1 MSDSLE
7 SVSES
12 PLKTKLSNLQH
23 LTISSFWFATNFHWG
38 AILLLLLPGD
48 IETLLPNQKAQALGL
63 IVSLGA
69 LPALLVPLIS
79 GALSDRCTRPE
90 GRRKP
95 YIATGVLVN
104 VFGLLGMALGVS
116 VFKSVPLYCL
126 AYVLVQIG
134 NNIATGAYMGVIPD
148 IVPENERGKASGFM
162 ALMTQLGTLVGAVAV
177 GMLLGKLPSLMKYGS
192 IMGVMLIVGAW
203 TYFGIQ
209 EKQHTNKDAFDFRAY
224 LKSLWIDPKKYP
236 DFAWVWITRF
246 LVMLGF
252 YAIQPFI
259 KYYLVD
265 VVGVERNKVDSV
277 APQLLGIILIVS
289 SFTGYYGGKLSDKIG
304 RKKVVFLANGLI
316 TVVAPLFILCHDV
329 KLALVVG
336 ALFGFGYGAYI
347 SVDYALGTDVLPE
360 GTNQGKDMAVWHVAM
375 TLPQTLMAPI
385 AGWLISLPGK
395 SGVGE
400 SVRYTTEGYASIFV
414 VCSICFAFG
423 AYLLR
428 NVKSVS

>member
-7 SVSES
+7 SVSDL
-12 PLKTKLSNLQH
+12 PIKTKLSNLQH

-116 VFKSVPLYCL
+116 VFKSVPFYCL
-126 AYVLVQIG
+126 AYVLVQVG

-177 GMLLGKLPSLMKYGS
+177 GMLLGKLPSLMKYGA

-246 LVMLGF
+246 LVMLGV

-265 VVGVERNKVDSV
+265 VVGVERDKVDSV

>member
-7 SVSES
+7 SVSDL
-12 PLKTKLSNLQH
+12 PIKTKLSNLQH

-79 GALSDRCTRPE
+79 GALSDRCTRAE

-116 VFKSVPLYCL
+116 VFKSVPFYCL
-126 AYVLVQIG
+126 AYVLVQVG

-177 GMLLGKLPSLMKYGS
+177 GMLLGKLPSLMKYGA

-265 VVGVERNKVDSV
+265 VVGVERSKVDSV

>member
-7 SVSES
+7 SVSDS
-12 PLKTKLSNLQH
+12 PVKSKLSNLQH

-126 AYVLVQIG
+126 AYVLVQVG

-177 GMLLGKLPSLMKYGS
+177 GMLLGKLAPLMKYGA

-265 VVGVERNKVDSV
+265 VVGVERDKVDSV

-395 SGVGE
+395 TGVGE

>member
-7 SVSES
+7 SVSDL
-12 PLKTKLSNLQH
+12 PIKTKLSNLQH

-177 GMLLGKLPSLMKYGS
+177 GMLLGKLAPLMKYGA
-192 IMGVMLIVGAW
+192 IMGVMLVVGAW

-265 VVGVERNKVDSV
+265 VVGVERDKVDSV

>member
-1 MSDSLE
+1 
-7 SVSES
+7 
-12 PLKTKLSNLQH
+12 
-23 LTISSFWFATNFHWG
+23 
-38 AILLLLLPGD
+38 
-48 IETLLPNQKAQALGL
+48 
-63 IVSLGA
+63 
-69 LPALLVPLIS
+69 
-79 GALSDRCTRPE
+79 
-90 GRRKP
+90 
-95 YIATGVLVN
+95 
-104 VFGLLGMALGVS
+104 
-116 VFKSVPLYCL
+116 
-126 AYVLVQIG
+126 
-134 NNIATGAYMGVIPD
+134 
-148 IVPENERGKASGFM
+148 
-162 ALMTQLGTLVGAVAV
+162 
-177 GMLLGKLPSLMKYGS
+177 
-192 IMGVMLIVGAW
+192 
-203 TYFGIQ
+203 
-209 EKQHTNKDAFDFRAY
+209 
-224 LKSLWIDPKKYP
+224 
-236 DFAWVWITRF
+236 
-246 LVMLGF
+246 MLGF

-265 VVGVERNKVDSV
+265 VVGVERGKVDSV

>member
-7 SVSES
+7 SVSDS
-12 PLKTKLSNLQH
+12 PVKSKLSNLQH

-126 AYVLVQIG
+126 AYVLVQVG

-177 GMLLGKLPSLMKYGS
+177 GMLLGKLAPLMKYGA

-265 VVGVERNKVDSV
+265 VVGVERDKVDSV

>member
-7 SVSES
+7 SVSDS
-12 PLKTKLSNLQH
+12 PVKSKLSNLQH

-126 AYVLVQIG
+126 AYVLVQVG

-177 GMLLGKLPSLMKYGS
+177 GMLLGKLAPLMKYGA
-192 IMGVMLIVGAW
+192 IMGGMLVVGAW

-265 VVGVERNKVDSV
+265 VVGVERSKVDSV

-316 TVVAPLFILCHDV
+316 TVVAPLFIFCHDV

>member
-7 SVSES
+7 SVSDS
-12 PLKTKLSNLQH
+12 PVKTKLSNLQH

-38 AILLLLLPGD
+38 SILLLLLPGD

-116 VFKSVPLYCL
+116 VFKSVPFYCL
-126 AYVLVQIG
+126 AYVLVQVG

-177 GMLLGKLPSLMKYGS
+177 GMLLGKLPSLMKYGA

-265 VVGVERNKVDSV
+265 VVGVERSKVDSV

>member
-7 SVSES
+7 SVSDL
-12 PLKTKLSNLQH
+12 PIKTKLSNLQH

-126 AYVLVQIG
+126 AYVLVQVG

-177 GMLLGKLPSLMKYGS
+177 GMLLGKLPSLMKYGA

-209 EKQHTNKDAFDFRAY
+209 EKQHTNKDAFDFKAY
-224 LKSLWIDPKKYP
+224 LKSLWIDPKKHP

-265 VVGVERNKVDSV
+265 VVGVERSKVDSV